1 MEAKKIQFL
10 RPIRVRV
17 FEGSEVIFDRSF
29 HDGPLFLGR
38 GAQCEIPL
46 IGFDFISRQHVSI
59 TIENDCIVVLD
70 LNSTNGMTVG
80 GQKTLKAMLNQDGE
94 IRIGTLNI
102 HLQTFAEENVQTQSF
117 IKHVAGNDAPKAKPT
132 ANVFGN
138 APVLHAPIAQAGPST
153 AAPNS
158 QPGQK
163 PQSPMSGAK
172 SPVTTGPAKSQP
184 VAAPSIIYP
193 QAPIVAQAPAGV
205 GSGGALNA
213 VTPAQYKPQSRDQ
226 APMRIDWKNPHPLA
240 AQLKPNSRVL
250 EGFVTWADEI
260 FDIQEFRPGEKVVAG
275 TGFRAGLYVPQLKRN
290 TNMAIYT
297 GKETRCFIPPGCT
310 GEITKVNGAKVSMS
324 ELISSQLLVKKNGGY
339 VLKLGVD
346 ELLSVDLDGRT
357 QLHFRYAPAPR
368 QLTKRPVIEPDEE
381 FKRTTFISGFIHFF
395 VAALILLNMPDS
407 KAPKVDNVPERF
419 ARLLVEP
426 PKLMPIVEKK
436 IEEKKIEVEKIKEEV
451 KKQEIVK
458 KVQPQPKKIVMKKPI
473 PDKRVPIKAN
483 ANAQVK
489 ATPVEM
495 KQPEV
500 NVQTVGALAALSSL
514 PTSTP
519 TNIPSSININKNAGG
534 KEGPTTSNV
543 ISALSS
549 VGGKLP
555 PGGGMGNVK
564 TKGLGYGSG
573 TGFGT
578 AGLAGKAGNRGVAGA
593 VVGRPKLVQVKADE
607 GLTNAQ
613 VMAIVKQYLGEIQQC
628 YERSLLDNPGIAG
641 RVEYEWEIESQGRV
655 QEVRVKKSEIAS
667 ADQLNTCV
675 MAVFKRMKFPVAKN
689 GHSTTPNIG
698 FPFGRL

>member
-10 RPIRVRV
+10 RPLRVRV

-29 HDGPLFLGR
+29 NEGPIFLGR
-38 GAQCEIPL
+38 GAQCEVPL

-59 TIENDCIVVLD
+59 TIENDCIIVLD
-70 LNSTNGMTVG
+70 MNSTNGMTVG

-102 HLQTFAEENVQTQSF
+102 QLQTFVKDHTQTQSF
-117 IKHVAGNDAPKAKPT
+117 IRQVASNDAPRIKPN
-132 ANVFGN
+132 ANIFGN
-138 APVLHAPIAQAGPST
+138 APVLTAPAKAPVAPSASRAQNAAPVASPSINLPSVPAIAPVPPATAGP
-153 AAPNS
+153 
-158 QPGQK
+158 
-163 PQSPMSGAK
+163 
-172 SPVTTGPAKSQP
+172 
-184 VAAPSIIYP
+184 
-193 QAPIVAQAPAGV
+193 
-205 GSGGALNA
+205 LN
-213 VTPAQYKPQSRDQ
+213 VITPTHYKAQSRDQ

-250 EGFVTWADEI
+250 EGFVTWTDEI
-260 FDIQEFRPGEKVVAG
+260 FDIQEFRAGEKVVAG

-290 TNMAIYT
+290 TNMAVYT

-310 GEITKVNGAKVSMS
+310 GEITKSTGEKISMS

-346 ELLSVDLDGRT
+346 ELLSVDFDGRT

-381 FKRTTFISGFIHFF
+381 FKRTTFVSGFIHFF
-395 VAALILLNMPDS
+395 IAALIMLNMPDS
-407 KAPKVDNVPERF
+407 KAPRVDNVPERF

-473 PDKRVPIKAN
+473 LDKRVPIKAR

-500 NVQTVGALAALSSL
+500 NVQSVGALAALSSL

-607 GLTNAQ
+607 GLSNAQ
-613 VMAIVKQYLGEIQQC
+613 VMAVVKQYLGEIQQC

-641 RVEYEWEIESQGRV
+641 RVEYQWEIEAQGRV
-655 QEVRVKKSEIAS
+655 QDVRVKKSEIAS

-689 GHSTTPNIG
+689 GHTTTPNIG